1 MKVLGL
7 IVEYNPFH
15 QGHLY
20 HINKAKQLI
29 KPDVTI
35 VIMSGHFV
43 QRGEPAISNKWT
55 RAGVA
60 IKNGIDLVIE
70 LPFVYSV
77 QSADYFAQG
86 AIELLAKLKVTDIVF
101 GSECG
106 NINIFKDIAFTIKNN
121 QKNYD
126 NLVKKQMNQGLRYP
140 DACNQA
146 LSILMNKTVTT
157 PNDLLGLAYV
167 KEVIN
172 HNYPIELHCIKR
184 TNDFH
189 SLDIESISS
198 ASAIRHAL
206 KNKIDI
212 SNQFC
217 NYEDYQ
223 EFYFFDDFYPFL
235 RYKILTTDAPTLKHL
250 HLVDEGIENLLKE
263 KVVITNHM
271 DELITSLT
279 SKRYTRSRIQRMLIH
294 ILMNNSKEDIAEAM
308 QIDYIR
314 VLKMNNVGQA
324 YLNKIKKSCEYKL
337 VTNFSS
343 CHHPALELEFRATKL
358 LSCLSKNPNQLIS
371 LEYKSIPK

>member
-1 MKVLGL
+1 
-7 IVEYNPFH
+7 
-15 QGHLY
+15 
-20 HINKAKQLI
+20 
-29 KPDVTI
+29 
-35 VIMSGHFV
+35 
-43 QRGEPAISNKWT
+43 
-55 RAGVA
+55 
-60 IKNGIDLVIE
+60 
-70 LPFVYSV
+70 
-77 QSADYFAQG
+77 
-86 AIELLAKLKVTDIVF
+86 
-101 GSECG
+101 
-106 NINIFKDIAFTIKNN
+106 
-121 QKNYD
+121 
-126 NLVKKQMNQGLRYP
+126 MNQGLRYP

-314 VLKMNNVGQA
+314 VLKMNNVG
-324 YLNKIKKSCEYKL
+324 
-337 VTNFSS
+337 
-343 CHHPALELEFRATKL
+343 R
-358 LSCLSKNPNQLIS
+358 LI
-371 LEYKSIPK
+371 

>member
-337 VTNFSS
+337 VTNFYSY
-343 CHHPALELEFRATKL
+343 HHPALELEFRATKL

>member
-337 VTNFSS
+337 S
-343 CHHPALELEFRATKL
+343 
-358 LSCLSKNPNQLIS
+358 LIH
-371 LEYKSIPK
+371 I

>member
-1 MKVLGL
+1 M
-7 IVEYNPFH
+7 
-15 QGHLY
+15 
-20 HINKAKQLI
+20 
-29 KPDVTI
+29 
-35 VIMSGHFV
+35 
-43 QRGEPAISNKWT
+43 
-55 RAGVA
+55 
-60 IKNGIDLVIE
+60 
-70 LPFVYSV
+70 
-77 QSADYFAQG
+77 
-86 AIELLAKLKVTDIVF
+86 
-101 GSECG
+101 
-106 NINIFKDIAFTIKNN
+106 
-121 QKNYD
+121 
-126 NLVKKQMNQGLRYP
+126 
-140 DACNQA
+140 
-146 LSILMNKTVTT
+146 
-157 PNDLLGLAYV
+157 
-167 KEVIN
+167 
-172 HNYPIELHCIKR
+172 
-184 TNDFH
+184 
-189 SLDIESISS
+189 DIESISS

-217 NYEDYQ
+217 DYEDYQ

-337 VTNFSS
+337 VTEFFQLSS
-343 CHHPALELEFRATKL
+343 SRT
-358 LSCLSKNPNQLIS
+358 
-371 LEYKSIPK
+371 